1 MMRPNPASDVIVFLT
16 KPSIFTLIYWL
27 LLIGAALIAAQVW
40 RRDSTQRTGT
50 AIGILILRFFTG
62 TMWWQQSLWKI
73 PPQEGGLIYWMG
85 QEVAHAA
92 IPFQSFLIKTVVL
105 PHILIFGPLVYA
117 VEVAIGVSMMLG
129 LFTRLGALLG
139 IAMGVNLWLGLY
151 SAPGEWPWTYFFLI
165 IIMCLFWLTPP
176 GRVLG
181 FDALKAEQLPVTTG
195 RRFYLA

>member
-1 MMRPNPASDVIVFLT
+1 MMRPNPVNDVIGFLT
-16 KPSIFTLIYWL
+16 KPSLFTLIYWL
-27 LLIGAALIAAQVW
+27 LLIGAIFVAVQAW
-40 RRDSTQRTGT
+40 RRDPAQRTGT

-73 PPQEGGLIYWMG
+73 PPQEGGLIYWMN

-92 IPFQSFLIKTVVL
+92 VPLQAFLVKTVVL
-105 PHILIFGPLVYA
+105 PHIMIFGPLVYA
-117 VEVAIGVSMMLG
+117 VEAGIGISMMLG

-139 IAMGVNLWLGLY
+139 VAMGVNLWLGLY
-151 SAPGEWPWTYFFLI
+151 SAPHEWPWTYFFLI

-181 FDALKAEQLPVTTG
+181 FDALQAEQSPSTI
-195 RRFYLA
+195 RRRLYLA